1 MNIRKGFTLI
11 ELLVVIAIIGVLSTL
26 AVVSFQ
32 GAREKGR
39 DAVRLSDIKS
49 VQTALELYYTDK
61 TYYPFSAA
69 LLAAQ
74 VLGEG
79 NYKCLGG
86 TPTNGFL
93 ASACIDPVYM
103 AKVPADPSASS
114 GTDYKYTSNAT
125 GSAYGIEFVP
135 ETTGNSL
142 IKGSIYCAKPG
153 GVIDTGACSIPN

>member
-1 MNIRKGFTLI
+1 M
-11 ELLVVIAIIGVLSTL
+11 
-26 AVVSFQ
+26 
-32 GAREKGR
+32 
-39 DAVRLSDIKS
+39 
-49 VQTALELYYTDK
+49 YYIDK

-86 TPTNGFL
+86 TLTNGF
-93 ASACIDPVYM
+93 SYACIDPVYM

-114 GTDYKYTSNAT
+114 DDYKYTSNAT

-142 IKGSIYCAKPG
+142 IMGSIYCAKPG
-153 GVIDTGACSIPN
+153 V